1 MSRKPG
7 NHINSRECTGPKYSW
22 NILCGLSMP
31 LMIVVMLSLSGC
43 KDRKERTAALF
54 KVLDH
59 KATGIDFQN
68 TLTYSNE
75 FNLFKY
81 IYFYNGSGVGAGDF
95 NNDGKIDLF
104 FGSNQ
109 GQSKLYLNEGGMK
122 FRDVSTVASIPN
134 DGGWTTGISVVDI
147 NNDSLLDV
155 YVCRVG
161 KFETLEGKNLLLIN
175 QGLDKNGVPVFRDE
189 ALAYGLDF
197 TGFSTHASFF
207 DYDMD
212 GDLDMYLL
220 NHSVHQN
227 GTFKPRNE
235 FLNTYHPL
243 S

>member
-1 MSRKPG
+1 MRRKPG
-7 NHINSRECTGPKYSW
+7 NHIYSRECTGPKCSW
-22 NILCGLSMP
+22 NILWGLPMS

-43 KDRKERTAALF
+43 KDKKEHTAALF

-122 FRDVSTVASIPN
+122 FSDVSTAANIPN

-147 NNDSLLDV
+147 NNE
-155 YVCRVG
+155 R
-161 KFETLEGKNLLLIN
+161 
-175 QGLDKNGVPVFRDE
+175 PVIYIVKDE
-189 ALAYGLDF
+189 QKA
-197 TGFSTHASFF
+197 
-207 DYDMD
+207 
-212 GDLDMYLL
+212 
-220 NHSVHQN
+220 
-227 GTFKPRNE
+227 R
-235 FLNTYHPL
+235 
-243 S
+243 